1 MGILLIYD
9 ITDERSFNS
18 MYEIPSPFLAL
29 WYLADI
35 RSWHA
40 NVEQH
45 ASDSVDKILIGNKT
59 DWADK
64 RVVSAD
70 KGEELAREFGIKFI
84 ETSARLNQGVEE
96 VFFTLTRYEWLCT
109 SISLIST
116 LNPQRYQ
123 D

>member
-1 MGILLIYD
+1 M
-9 ITDERSFNS
+9 
-18 MYEIPSPFLAL
+18 
-29 WYLADI
+29 
-35 RSWHA
+35 
-40 NVEQH
+40 EQH